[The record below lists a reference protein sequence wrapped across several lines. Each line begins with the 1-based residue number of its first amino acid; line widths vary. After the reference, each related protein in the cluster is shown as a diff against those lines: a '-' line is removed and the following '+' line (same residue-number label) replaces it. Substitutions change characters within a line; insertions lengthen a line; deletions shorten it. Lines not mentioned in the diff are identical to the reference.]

1 MDNEQQKLFQ
11 TVEHIMKSPE
21 LVGIINELRGSGDP
35 SGDNAV
41 SQTEILS
48 HLPEVTAML
57 RPLLGDTS
65 ADTAASTAE
74 EVQDVQEVQDVRPVS
89 AAPSPKKY
97 DKARAEKLMSALK
110 PYLSKNRCDMIDK
123 CVSVIQLTDVVEA
136 LQGLEGLTKQ
146 SRPKP

>member
-21 LVGIINELRGSGDP
+21 LVGIINELRGNTDP

-65 ADTAASTAE
+65 ADTAATVE
-74 EVQDVQEVQDVRPVS
+74 DVQTVQSLPT
-89 AAPSPKKY
+89 APTAPSPKKY

-110 PYLSKNRCDMIDK
+110 PYLSKSRCDMIDK
-123 CVSVIQLTDVVEA
+123 CVSVIQITDVVEA
-136 LQGLEGLTKQ
+136 LQGLDGLTKQ
-146 SRPKP
+146 RPEQRPKP